1 MLEVAGGKFTQPVVY
16 LSPSLWCKSESRLS
30 HQATDRDAD
39 EIIDVLEKID
49 NVLDKDNISL
59 VKIDDEGAEDQYGLS
74 ELPALVY
81 LQSGIPNMYQGS
93 ELRECSVDFDCY
105 DSTLDSCDR
114 ELKSTYANVDL
125 S

>member
-1 MLEVAGGKFTQPVVY
+1 M
-16 LSPSLWCKSESRLS
+16 S
-30 HQATDRDAD
+30 HKATDRDAD

-93 ELRECSVDFDCY
+93 ELSVCSQIILIQPFY
-105 DSTLDSCDR
+105 YS
-114 ELKSTYANVDL
+114 
-125 S
+125 

>member
-1 MLEVAGGKFTQPVVY
+1 MLQVAGGEFTQP
-16 LSPSLWCKSESRLS
+16 LAHFSPWIESERFLS
-30 HQATDRDAD
+30 HKATDRDAD

-93 ELRECSVDFDCY
+93 ECMFFG
-105 DSTLDSCDR
+105 
-114 ELKSTYANVDL
+114 LKLLLQNFI
-125 S
+125 

>member
-1 MLEVAGGKFTQPVVY
+1 MSAKGSVQPDG
-16 LSPSLWCKSESRLS
+16 PPC
-30 HQATDRDAD
+30 TDRDAD

-81 LQSGIPNMYQGS
+81 LQNGIPNMYQARLPDG
-93 ELRECSVDFDCY
+93 
-105 DSTLDSCDR
+105 
-114 ELKSTYANVDL
+114 KI
-125 S
+125 